1 MESLAGYS
9 LVSYLL
15 NIKDRHNGNIL
26 LDNAGHIIHIDF
38 GFVLTTSPGGNIN
51 FETSPFKLTSEY
63 VDLMDGKDSDLFRY
77 FKNLLFK
84 GFIELKKHIDCFLY
98 IIKYMMVQ
106 PKLQCLQTFNEEEFK
121 ARFKQNLTD
130 IDLLEHVSKLVNQ
143 SYNNTRTY
151 WYDRYQFKSQGI
163 VE

>member
-1 MESLAGYS
+1 
-9 LVSYLL
+9 
-15 NIKDRHNGNIL
+15 
-26 LDNAGHIIHIDF
+26 
-38 GFVLTTSPGGNIN
+38 
-51 FETSPFKLTSEY
+51 
-63 VDLMDGKDSDLFRY
+63 MDGKDSDLFRY

-130 IDLLEHVSKLVNQ
+130 VDVPIIFKPAGEAKPTLSHPRVQRLFLSSLFFTSIRLISVSPNAACLHAH
-143 SYNNTRTY
+143 
-151 WYDRYQFKSQGI
+151 I
-163 VE
+163 